1 VKAVIILGRD
11 PVYKTSRQSPDAR
24 MRPRTRMGICTLE
37 DFYLPIP
44 GQAIVMETQRN
55 KVCGADIHKKFL
67 VATILSRDGT
77 KITKRFGMTLDDLLK
92 FKNWIIENRCEQV
105 AVESTGVYWIPIHAV
120 LEGAVDLIVA
130 NAYKIKHI
138 PGRKSDR
145 IDSEWLAELCLNG
158 MIEPSRIFPKE
169 DRELRRLT
177 RAREEYVCDM
187 TREKNR
193 IHNAL
198 ESCGIKL
205 SSVLA
210 DVFGKSG
217 QYLLNCLL
225 EGVEIEEMIKG
236 VPVKSIREK
245 EDQIREAVRGS
256 LETAQIILIRGG
268 LEQIGSIQKRIDE
281 LDREIKNRIASRKED
296 LKIAMSI
303 PGIGFTSAV
312 TILAEIG
319 DVKDFAKA
327 EQLAAWAGLVPAVY
341 QSADKLVTG
350 SITKHGSRHIRR
362 ILVEVA
368 HAIARTNKSKLKRFF
383 RRVQAKKG
391 YNVAAVA
398 LARKVLCI
406 LFHLLMNREMYQEDD
421 VIKTKTVDIDTSSF
435 SAIMDL
441 EEIIRVLAKA
451 GYEIRKTNLGAG
463 G

>member
-1 VKAVIILGRD
+1 
-11 PVYKTSRQSPDAR
+11 
-24 MRPRTRMGICTLE
+24 MGICTLE
-37 DFYLPIP
+37 DFHLPIS
-44 GQAIVMETQRN
+44 GQAIVMELQRN

-77 KITKRFGMTLDDLLK
+77 KITQRFGMTLDDLLK
-92 FKNWIIENRCEQV
+92 FKIWVIENQCEQV

-120 LEGAVDLIVA
+120 LEDAIDLIVA

-138 PGRKSDR
+138 PGRKSDL
-145 IDSEWLAELCLNG
+145 IDSEWIAELCLNG

-177 RAREEYVCDM
+177 RAREGYVTDM
-187 TREKNR
+187 TREKNK
-193 IHNAL
+193 IHHAL

-217 QYLLNCLL
+217 RYLLNCLL
-225 EGVEIEEMIKG
+225 DGVELEEMIKG
-236 VPVKSIREK
+236 IPVKSIRNK
-245 EDQIREAVRGS
+245 SDQIREAVRGS
-256 LETAQIILIRGG
+256 LEITQIILIRGG
-268 LEQIGSIQKRIDE
+268 LELIGSIQRRIDE
-281 LDREIKNRIASRKED
+281 LDREIKNRIASREED
-296 LKIAMSI
+296 LRIAMSI

-319 DVKDFAKA
+319 DFRDFAKA
-327 EQLAAWAGLVPAVY
+327 EQLAAWSGLVPSVY

-350 SITKHGSRHIRR
+350 SITKHGSRHIRW

-368 HAIARTNKSKLKRFF
+368 QAIARTNKSKLKRFF
-383 RRVQAKKG
+383 RRVQVKKG

-406 LFHLLMNREMYQEDD
+406 LYHLLMNREMYQEDE
-421 VIKTKTVDIDTSSF
+421 VTKIKSIDIDLSSLPTKLGF
-435 SAIMDL
+435 
-441 EEIIRVLAKA
+441 EEMIRVLAKA
-451 GYEIRKTNLGAG
+451 GYEIRKTNSGTG

>member
-1 VKAVIILGRD
+1 LRI
-11 PVYKTSRQSPDAR
+11 
-24 MRPRTRMGICTLE
+24 
-37 DFYLPIP
+37 FYLPIS
-44 GQAIVMETQRN
+44 GQAIVMEKQRN

-67 VATILSRDGT
+67 VATIISRDGI
-77 KITKRFGMTLDDLLK
+77 KMTKRFGMTLEDLLE
-92 FKNWIIENRCEQV
+92 FKSWVVENQCEQV

-120 LEGAVDLIVA
+120 LEDAVDLIVA

-138 PGRKSDR
+138 PGRKSDL
-145 IDSEWLAELCLNG
+145 IDSEWIAELCLNG

-177 RAREEYVCDM
+177 RAREGYVTDM

-193 IHNAL
+193 IHHAL

-217 QYLLNCLL
+217 RYLLQSLL
-225 EGVEIEEMIKG
+225 DGVELEEMIKG
-236 VPVKSIREK
+236 IPVKSIRK
-245 EDQIREAVRGS
+245 KADQIREAVRGS
-256 LETAQIILIRGG
+256 LETTQIILIKGG
-268 LEQIGSIQKRIDE
+268 LEQIESIQRRIDE
-281 LDREIKNRIASRKED
+281 LEGEIKNRIASRRED

-319 DVKDFAKA
+319 DFKDFAKA

-350 SITKHGSRHIRR
+350 SITKHGSKHIRW

-368 HAIARTNKSKLKRFF
+368 QAIARTNKSELKRFF

-406 LFHLLMNREMYQEDD
+406 LYHLLMNREMYQEDE
-421 VIKTKTVDIDTSSF
+421 VIKTKSIGIDPSSSPTKMGF
-435 SAIMDL
+435 
-441 EEIIRVLAKA
+441 EEMIQVLVKA
-451 GYEIRKTNLGAG
+451 GYEIRKTSSGTG

>member
-1 VKAVIILGRD
+1 MPECV
-11 PVYKTSRQSPDAR
+11 
-24 MRPRTRMGICTLE
+24 LE
-37 DFYLPIP
+37 RVWEYAPFEEFHLPIS
-44 GQAIVMETQRN
+44 GQAIVMELQRN

-67 VATILSRDGT
+67 VATILSRDST
-77 KITKRFGMTLDDLLK
+77 KITQRFGMTLDDLLK
-92 FKNWIIENRCEQV
+92 FKSWVIENQCEQV

-120 LEGAVDLIVA
+120 LEDAVDLIVA
-130 NAYKIKHI
+130 NAYKIKHM
-138 PGRKSDR
+138 PGRKSDL
-145 IDSEWLAELCLNG
+145 IDSEWIAELCLNG

-177 RAREEYVCDM
+177 RAREGYVTDK
-187 TREKNR
+187 TREKNK
-193 IHNAL
+193 IHHAL

-217 QYLLNCLL
+217 RYLLNCLL
-225 EGVEIEEMIKG
+225 DGVELEEMIKG
-236 VPVKSIREK
+236 IPVKSIRNK
-245 EDQIREAVRGS
+245 ADQIREAVRGS
-256 LETAQIILIRGG
+256 LETTQIILIKGG
-268 LEQIGSIQKRIDE
+268 LELIGSIQRRIDE
-281 LDREIKNRIASRKED
+281 LDREIKNRIASREED
-296 LKIAMSI
+296 LRIAMSI

-319 DVKDFAKA
+319 DFKDFAKA

-350 SITKHGSRHIRR
+350 SITKHGSRHIRW

-368 HAIARTNKSKLKRFF
+368 QAIARTNKSKLKRFF

-406 LFHLLMNREMYQEDD
+406 LYHLLMNREMYQEDD
-421 VIKTKTVDIDTSSF
+421 IIKTKSIDINLPSLPTKLGF
-435 SAIMDL
+435 
-441 EEIIRVLAKA
+441 EEMIRVLAKA
-451 GYEIRKTNLGAG
+451 GYEIRKTTSGTG

>member
-1 VKAVIILGRD
+1 
-11 PVYKTSRQSPDAR
+11 
-24 MRPRTRMGICTLE
+24 
-37 DFYLPIP
+37 
-44 GQAIVMETQRN
+44 MEKQRN

-67 VATILSRDGT
+67 VATILSRDST
-77 KITKRFGMTLDDLLK
+77 KITQRFGMTLDDLLK
-92 FKNWIIENRCEQV
+92 FKIWVIENQCEQV

-120 LEGAVDLIVA
+120 LEDSVDLIVA

-138 PGRKSDR
+138 PGRKSDL
-145 IDSEWLAELCLNG
+145 IDSEWIAELCLNG

-177 RAREEYVCDM
+177 RAREGYVNDM

-193 IHNAL
+193 IHHAL

-217 QYLLNCLL
+217 RYLLNSLL
-225 EGVEIEEMIKG
+225 DGVELEEMIKSI
-236 VPVKSIREK
+236 PVKRIRK
-245 EDQIREAVRGS
+245 KADQIREAVRGS
-256 LETAQIILIRGG
+256 LETTQIILIRGG
-268 LEQIGSIQKRIDE
+268 LEQIESIQRRIDE
-281 LDREIKNRIASRKED
+281 LDSEIKNRITGRKED

-319 DVKDFAKA
+319 DFKDFAKA
-327 EQLAAWAGLVPAVY
+327 EQLAAWSGLVPAVY

-368 HAIARTNKSKLKRFF
+368 QAIARTNKSRLKRFF

-391 YNVAAVA
+391 YNVATVA

-406 LFHLLMNREMYQEDD
+406 LYHLLMNREMYQEDE
-421 VIKTKTVDIDTSSF
+421 VTKTKSIEIDPSSLPTKMGF
-435 SAIMDL
+435 KEM
-441 EEIIRVLAKA
+441 IRILINA
-451 GYEIRKTNLGAG
+451 GYEIRKTTSGTG

>member
-1 VKAVIILGRD
+1 
-11 PVYKTSRQSPDAR
+11 
-24 MRPRTRMGICTLE
+24 
-37 DFYLPIP
+37 
-44 GQAIVMETQRN
+44 MEKQRN

-67 VATILSRDGT
+67 VATIISRDGI
-77 KITKRFGMTLDDLLK
+77 KMTKRFGMTLEDLLE
-92 FKNWIIENRCEQV
+92 FKSWVVENQCEQV

-120 LEGAVDLIVA
+120 LEDAVDLIVA

-138 PGRKSDR
+138 PGRKSDL
-145 IDSEWLAELCLNG
+145 IDSEWIAELCLNG

-177 RAREEYVCDM
+177 RAREGYVNDM

-193 IHNAL
+193 IHHAL

-217 QYLLNCLL
+217 RYLLNSLL
-225 EGVEIEEMIKG
+225 DGVELEEMIKG
-236 VPVKSIREK
+236 IPVKSVRK
-245 EDQIREAVRGS
+245 KANQIREAVRGS
-256 LETAQIILIRGG
+256 LETTQIILIRGG
-268 LEQIGSIQKRIDE
+268 LEQIESIQRRIDE
-281 LDREIKNRIASRKED
+281 LEGEIKNRIASRSAD

-319 DVKDFAKA
+319 DFKDFAKA

-350 SITKHGSRHIRR
+350 SITKHGSKHIRW

-368 HAIARTNKSKLKRFF
+368 QAIARTNKSVLKRFF
-383 RRVQAKKG
+383 RRVLAKKG

-406 LFHLLMNREMYQEDD
+406 LYHLLMNREMYQEDE
-421 VIKTKTVDIDTSSF
+421 VIKTKSVDIDPSSLPTKMGF
-435 SAIMDL
+435 
-441 EEIIRVLAKA
+441 EEMIRALVKA
-451 GYEIRKTNLGAG
+451 GYEIRKTTSGTG

>member
-1 VKAVIILGRD
+1 
-11 PVYKTSRQSPDAR
+11 
-24 MRPRTRMGICTLE
+24 
-37 DFYLPIP
+37 
-44 GQAIVMETQRN
+44 MEKQRN

-67 VATILSRDGT
+67 VATIISRDGI
-77 KITKRFGMTLDDLLK
+77 KMTKRFGMTLEDLLE
-92 FKNWIIENRCEQV
+92 FKSWVVENQCEQV

-120 LEGAVDLIVA
+120 LEDAVDLIVA

-138 PGRKSDR
+138 PGRKSDL
-145 IDSEWLAELCLNG
+145 IDSEWIAELCLNG

-169 DRELRRLT
+169 NRELRRLT
-177 RAREEYVCDM
+177 RAREGYVTDM

-193 IHNAL
+193 IHHAL

-217 QYLLNCLL
+217 RYLLNSLL
-225 EGVEIEEMIKG
+225 DGVELEEMIKG
-236 VPVKSIREK
+236 IPVKSIRK
-245 EDQIREAVRGS
+245 KADLIREAVRGS
-256 LETAQIILIRGG
+256 LETTQIILIRGG
-268 LEQIGSIQKRIDE
+268 LEQIESIQRRIDE
-281 LDREIKNRIASRKED
+281 LEGEIKNRIASRRED

-319 DVKDFAKA
+319 DFKDFAKA

-350 SITKHGSRHIRR
+350 SITKHGSKHIRW

-368 HAIARTNKSKLKRFF
+368 QAIARTNKSELKRFF

-406 LFHLLMNREMYQEDD
+406 LYHLLMNREMYQENE
-421 VIKTKTVDIDTSSF
+421 VIKTKSTGIDPSSLPTKMGF
-435 SAIMDL
+435 
-441 EEIIRVLAKA
+441 EEMIQVLVKA
-451 GYEIRKTNLGAG
+451 GYEIRKTSSGTG

>member
-1 VKAVIILGRD
+1 
-11 PVYKTSRQSPDAR
+11 
-24 MRPRTRMGICTLE
+24 MGICTLE
-37 DFYLPIP
+37 DFHLPIS
-44 GQAIVMETQRN
+44 GRAIVMEFQRN

-67 VATILSRDGT
+67 VATILSRDST
-77 KITKRFGMTLDDLLK
+77 KITQRFGMTLDGLLK
-92 FKNWIIENRCEQV
+92 FKSWVIENQCEQV

-120 LEGAVDLIVA
+120 LEDAVDLIVA

-138 PGRKSDR
+138 PGRKSDL
-145 IDSEWLAELCLNG
+145 IDSEWIAELCLNG

-177 RAREEYVCDM
+177 RAREGYITDM
-187 TREKNR
+187 TREKNK
-193 IHNAL
+193 IHHAL

-217 QYLLNCLL
+217 RYLLNCLL
-225 EGVEIEEMIKG
+225 DGVELEEMIKG
-236 VPVKSIREK
+236 IPVKSIRNK
-245 EDQIREAVRGS
+245 ADQIREAVRGS
-256 LETAQIILIRGG
+256 LETTQIILIRGG
-268 LEQIGSIQKRIDE
+268 LELIGSIQRRIDE
-281 LDREIKNRIASRKED
+281 LDREIKNRIASREED
-296 LKIAMSI
+296 LRIAMSI

-319 DVKDFAKA
+319 DFKDFAKA
-327 EQLAAWAGLVPAVY
+327 EQIASWAGLVPTIY

-350 SITKHGSRHIRR
+350 SITKHGSRHIRW

-368 HAIARTNKSKLKRFF
+368 QAIARTSKSKLKRFF
-383 RRVQAKKG
+383 RRIQAKKG

-421 VIKTKTVDIDTSSF
+421 VIKTKSIDVNPTSLQTKMEF
-435 SAIMDL
+435 
-441 EEIIRVLAKA
+441 EEMIRILAKA
-451 GYEIRKTNLGAG
+451 GYEIRKTTSGTG

>member
-1 VKAVIILGRD
+1 
-11 PVYKTSRQSPDAR
+11 
-24 MRPRTRMGICTLE
+24 MRLRTRIGICTLE
-37 DFYLPIP
+37 DFYLPIS

-67 VATILSRDGT
+67 VATIISRDGI
-77 KITKRFGMTLDDLLK
+77 KITKRFGMTLEDLLE
-92 FKNWIIENRCEQV
+92 FKNWVVENQCEQV
-105 AVESTGVYWIPIHAV
+105 AVESTGVYWIPIHTI
-120 LEGAVDLIVA
+120 LEGTIDLIVA

-138 PGRKSDR
+138 PGRKTDQ

-158 MIEPSRIFPKE
+158 MIEPSRIFPRK

-177 RAREEYVCDM
+177 RAREGYVTDM

-193 IHNAL
+193 IHHVL

-217 QYLLNCLL
+217 RYLLNSLL
-225 EGVEIEEMIKG
+225 DGVELEEMIKG
-236 VPVKSIREK
+236 IPVKSVRMK
-245 EDQIREAVRGS
+245 ADQIREAVRGS
-256 LETAQIILIRGG
+256 LETTQIILIRGG
-268 LEQIGSIQKRIDE
+268 LEQIESIQRRIDE
-281 LDREIKNRIASRKED
+281 LEVEIKNRIASRRED

-319 DVKDFAKA
+319 DFKDFAKA
-327 EQLAAWAGLVPAVY
+327 EQLAAWSGLVPAVY

-350 SITKHGSRHIRR
+350 SITKHGSRHIRW

-368 HAIARTNKSKLKRFF
+368 QAIARTNKSKLKRFF

-421 VIKTKTVDIDTSSF
+421 VIKTKSIDIDPSSLQTKLGF
-435 SAIMDL
+435 
-441 EEIIRVLAKA
+441 EEMIRVLVKA
-451 GYEIRKTNLGAG
+451 GYEIRKTTSVTG

>member
-1 VKAVIILGRD
+1 
-11 PVYKTSRQSPDAR
+11 
-24 MRPRTRMGICTLE
+24 MGICTLE
-37 DFYLPIP
+37 DFHLPIS
-44 GQAIVMETQRN
+44 GQAIVMELQRN

-77 KITKRFGMTLDDLLK
+77 KITQRFGMTLDDLLK
-92 FKNWIIENRCEQV
+92 FKIWIIENQCEQV

-120 LEGAVDLIVA
+120 LEDAIDLIVA

-138 PGRKSDR
+138 PGRKSDL
-145 IDSEWLAELCLNG
+145 IDSEWIAELCLNG

-177 RAREEYVCDM
+177 RAREGYVTDM
-187 TREKNR
+187 TREKNK
-193 IHNAL
+193 IHHAL

-217 QYLLNCLL
+217 RYLLNCLL
-225 EGVEIEEMIKG
+225 DGVELEEMIKG
-236 VPVKSIREK
+236 IPVKSIRNK
-245 EDQIREAVRGS
+245 SDQIREAVRGS
-256 LETAQIILIRGG
+256 LEITQIILIRGG
-268 LEQIGSIQKRIDE
+268 LELIGSIQRRIDE
-281 LDREIKNRIASRKED
+281 LDREIKNRIASREED
-296 LKIAMSI
+296 LRIAMSI

-319 DVKDFAKA
+319 DFRDFAKA
-327 EQLAAWAGLVPAVY
+327 EQLAAWSGLVPSVY

-350 SITKHGSRHIRR
+350 SITKHGSRHIRW

-368 HAIARTNKSKLKRFF
+368 QAIARTNKSKLKRFF
-383 RRVQAKKG
+383 RRVQVKKG

-406 LFHLLMNREMYQEDD
+406 LYHLLMNREMYQEDE
-421 VIKTKTVDIDTSSF
+421 VTKIKSIDIDLSSLPTKLGF
-435 SAIMDL
+435 
-441 EEIIRVLAKA
+441 EEMIRVLVKA
-451 GYEIRKTNLGAG
+451 GYEIRKTNSGTG

>member
-1 VKAVIILGRD
+1 LRI
-11 PVYKTSRQSPDAR
+11 
-24 MRPRTRMGICTLE
+24 
-37 DFYLPIP
+37 FYLPIS
-44 GQAIVMETQRN
+44 GQAIVMEKQRN

-67 VATILSRDGT
+67 VATIISRDGI
-77 KITKRFGMTLDDLLK
+77 KMTKRFGMTLEDLLE
-92 FKNWIIENRCEQV
+92 FKSWVVENQCEQV

-120 LEGAVDLIVA
+120 LEDAVDLIVA

-138 PGRKSDR
+138 PGRKRDL
-145 IDSEWLAELCLNG
+145 IDSEWIAELCLNG

-177 RAREEYVCDM
+177 RAREGYVTDM

-193 IHNAL
+193 IHHAL

-217 QYLLNCLL
+217 RYLLQSLL
-225 EGVEIEEMIKG
+225 DGVELEEMIKG
-236 VPVKSIREK
+236 IPVKSIRK
-245 EDQIREAVRGS
+245 KADQIREAVRGS
-256 LETAQIILIRGG
+256 LETTQIILIKGG
-268 LEQIGSIQKRIDE
+268 LEQIESIQRRIDE
-281 LDREIKNRIASRKED
+281 LEGEIKNRIASRRED

-319 DVKDFAKA
+319 DFKDFAKA

-350 SITKHGSRHIRR
+350 SITKHGSKHIRW

-368 HAIARTNKSKLKRFF
+368 QAIARTNKSELKRFF

-406 LFHLLMNREMYQEDD
+406 LYHLLMNREMYQEDE
-421 VIKTKTVDIDTSSF
+421 VIKTKSIGIDPSSSPTKMGF
-435 SAIMDL
+435 
-441 EEIIRVLAKA
+441 EEMIQVLVKA
-451 GYEIRKTNLGAG
+451 GYEIRKTSSGTG

>member
-1 VKAVIILGRD
+1 
-11 PVYKTSRQSPDAR
+11 
-24 MRPRTRMGICTLE
+24 
-37 DFYLPIP
+37 
-44 GQAIVMETQRN
+44 MEKQRN

-67 VATILSRDGT
+67 VATIISRDGI
-77 KITKRFGMTLDDLLK
+77 KITKRFGMTLEDLLE
-92 FKNWIIENRCEQV
+92 FKSWVVENQCEQV

-120 LEGAVDLIVA
+120 LEDAVDLIVA

-138 PGRKSDR
+138 PGRKSDL
-145 IDSEWLAELCLNG
+145 IDSEWIAELCLNG

-177 RAREEYVCDM
+177 RAREGYVTDM

-193 IHNAL
+193 IHHAL

-217 QYLLNCLL
+217 RYLLNSLL
-225 EGVEIEEMIKG
+225 DGVELEEMIKG
-236 VPVKSIREK
+236 IPVKSIRK
-245 EDQIREAVRGS
+245 KADQIREAVRGS
-256 LETAQIILIRGG
+256 LETTQIILIRGG
-268 LEQIGSIQKRIDE
+268 LEQIESIQRRIDE
-281 LDREIKNRIASRKED
+281 LEGEIKNRIASRRED

-319 DVKDFAKA
+319 DFKDFAKA

-350 SITKHGSRHIRR
+350 SITKHGSKHIRW

-368 HAIARTNKSKLKRFF
+368 QAIARTNKSELKRFF

-406 LFHLLMNREMYQEDD
+406 LYHLLMNREMYQENE
-421 VIKTKTVDIDTSSF
+421 VIKTKSTGIDPSSLPTKMGF
-435 SAIMDL
+435 
-441 EEIIRVLAKA
+441 EEMIQVLVKA
-451 GYEIRKTNLGAG
+451 GYEIRKTSSGTG

>member
-1 VKAVIILGRD
+1 MPECVLVRVWEYA
-11 PVYKTSRQSPDAR
+11 PF
-24 MRPRTRMGICTLE
+24 E
-37 DFYLPIP
+37 DFHMPIS
-44 GQAIVMETQRN
+44 GQAIFMENQRN

-67 VATILSRDGT
+67 VATILSRNGI
-77 KITKRFGMTLDDLLK
+77 KITQRFGMTLDDLLK
-92 FKNWIIENRCEQV
+92 FKSWVIENQCEQV

-120 LEGAVDLIVA
+120 LEDAVDLIVA

-138 PGRKSDR
+138 PGRKSDL
-145 IDSEWLAELCLNG
+145 IDSEWIAELCLNG
-158 MIEPSRIFPKE
+158 MIEPSRIFPKV

-177 RAREEYVCDM
+177 RAREGYVTDM
-187 TREKNR
+187 TREKNK
-193 IHNAL
+193 IHHAL

-217 QYLLNCLL
+217 RYLLNCLL
-225 EGVEIEEMIKG
+225 DGVELEEMIKCI
-236 VPVKSIREK
+236 PVKSIRNK
-245 EDQIREAVRGS
+245 ADQIREAVRGS
-256 LETAQIILIRGG
+256 LETTQIILIRGG
-268 LEQIGSIQKRIDE
+268 LEQIASIQRRIDE
-281 LDREIKNRIASRKED
+281 LDREIKNRIASREED

-303 PGIGFTSAV
+303 PGIGFTSAA

-319 DVKDFAKA
+319 DFKDFAKA
-327 EQLAAWAGLVPAVY
+327 EQLAACSGLVPAVY

-368 HAIARTNKSKLKRFF
+368 HAIARTNKSRLKSFF

-406 LFHLLMNREMYQEDD
+406 LHHLLMNREMYQDEG
-421 VIKTKTVDIDTSSF
+421 IKTQKTKSVDIDSS
-435 SAIMDL
+435 SLQAEMSL
-441 EEIIRVLAKA
+441 EDMIQSLVKA
-451 GYEIRKTNLGAG
+451 GYEARTRKAARKRRVDT
-463 G
+463 

>member
-1 VKAVIILGRD
+1 
-11 PVYKTSRQSPDAR
+11 
-24 MRPRTRMGICTLE
+24 MRLRTRIGICTLE
-37 DFYLPIP
+37 DFYLPIS

-67 VATILSRDGT
+67 VATIISRDGI
-77 KITKRFGMTLDDLLK
+77 KIAKRFGMTLEDLLE
-92 FKNWIIENRCEQV
+92 FKNWVVENQCEQV
-105 AVESTGVYWIPIHAV
+105 AVESTGVYWIPIHAI
-120 LEGAVDLIVA
+120 LEGTIDLIVA

-138 PGRKSDR
+138 PGRKTDQ

-158 MIEPSRIFPKE
+158 MIEPSRIFPRK

-177 RAREEYVCDM
+177 RAREGYVTDM

-193 IHNAL
+193 IHHVL

-217 QYLLNCLL
+217 RYLLNSLL
-225 EGVEIEEMIKG
+225 DGVELEEMIKG
-236 VPVKSIREK
+236 IPVKSVRMK
-245 EDQIREAVRGS
+245 ADQIREAVRGS
-256 LETAQIILIRGG
+256 LETTQIILIRGG
-268 LEQIGSIQKRIDE
+268 LEQIESIQRRIDE
-281 LDREIKNRIASRKED
+281 LEVEIKNRIASRRED

-319 DVKDFAKA
+319 DFKDFAKA
-327 EQLAAWAGLVPAVY
+327 EQLAAWSGLVPAVY

-350 SITKHGSRHIRR
+350 SITKHGSRHIRW

-368 HAIARTNKSKLKRFF
+368 QAIARTNKSKLKRFF

-421 VIKTKTVDIDTSSF
+421 VIKTKSIDIDPSSLQTKMGF
-435 SAIMDL
+435 
-441 EEIIRVLAKA
+441 EEMIRVLVKA
-451 GYEIRKTNLGAG
+451 GYEIRKTTSVTG

>member
-1 VKAVIILGRD
+1 LD
-11 PVYKTSRQSPDAR
+11 SN
-24 MRPRTRMGICTLE
+24 TRVLE
-37 DFYLPIP
+37 D
-44 GQAIVMETQRN
+44 
-55 KVCGADIHKKFL
+55 
-67 VATILSRDGT
+67 
-77 KITKRFGMTLDDLLK
+77 
-92 FKNWIIENRCEQV
+92 
-105 AVESTGVYWIPIHAV
+105 
-120 LEGAVDLIVA
+120 AVDLIVA

-138 PGRKSDR
+138 PGRKSDL
-145 IDSEWLAELCLNG
+145 IDSEWIAELCLNG

-177 RAREEYVCDM
+177 RAREGYVTDM

-193 IHNAL
+193 IHHAL

-217 QYLLNCLL
+217 RYLLNSLL
-225 EGVEIEEMIKG
+225 DGVELEEMIKG
-236 VPVKSIREK
+236 IPVKSIRK
-245 EDQIREAVRGS
+245 KADQIREAVRGS
-256 LETAQIILIRGG
+256 LETTQIILIRGG
-268 LEQIGSIQKRIDE
+268 LEQIESIQRRIDE
-281 LDREIKNRIASRKED
+281 LEGEIKNRIASRRED

-319 DVKDFAKA
+319 DFKDFAKA

-341 QSADKLVTG
+341 QSNDKLVTG
-350 SITKHGSRHIRR
+350 SITKHGSKHIRW

-368 HAIARTNKSKLKRFF
+368 QAIARTNKSELKRFF

-406 LFHLLMNREMYQEDD
+406 TISSVDEPRD
-421 VIKTKTVDIDTSSF
+421 VPG
-435 SAIMDL
+435 
-441 EEIIRVLAKA
+441 R
-451 GYEIRKTNLGAG
+451 
-463 G
+463 

>member
-1 VKAVIILGRD
+1 
-11 PVYKTSRQSPDAR
+11 
-24 MRPRTRMGICTLE
+24 MGICTLE
-37 DFYLPIP
+37 GFHLPIS
-44 GQAIVMETQRN
+44 GQAIVMELQRN

-67 VATILSRDGT
+67 VATILSRDGI
-77 KITKRFGMTLDDLLK
+77 KITQRFGMTLDDLLK
-92 FKNWIIENRCEQV
+92 FKSWVIENQCEQV

-120 LEGAVDLIVA
+120 LEDAIDLIVA

-138 PGRKSDR
+138 PGRKSDL
-145 IDSEWLAELCLNG
+145 IDSEWIAELCLNG

-177 RAREEYVCDM
+177 RAREGYVNDK
-187 TREKNR
+187 TREKNK
-193 IHNAL
+193 IHHAL

-217 QYLLNCLL
+217 RYLLNCLL
-225 EGVEIEEMIKG
+225 DGVELEEMIKG
-236 VPVKSIREK
+236 IPVKSIRK
-245 EDQIREAVRGS
+245 KADQIREAVRGS
-256 LETAQIILIRGG
+256 LETTQIILIRGG
-268 LEQIGSIQKRIDE
+268 LELIGSIQRRIDE
-281 LDREIKNRIASRKED
+281 LDREIKNRIASREED
-296 LKIAMSI
+296 LRIAMSI

-319 DVKDFAKA
+319 DFKDFAKA
-327 EQLAAWAGLVPAVY
+327 EQLAAWSGLVPSVY

-350 SITKHGSRHIRR
+350 SITKHGSRHIRW

-368 HAIARTNKSKLKRFF
+368 QAIARTNKSKLKRFF
-383 RRVQAKKG
+383 RRVQVKKG

-406 LFHLLMNREMYQEDD
+406 LYHLLMNREMYREDD
-421 VIKTKTVDIDTSSF
+421 ITKTKSIDIDLSSLSTKLGF
-435 SAIMDL
+435 
-441 EEIIRVLAKA
+441 EEMIRVLVKA
-451 GYEIRKTNLGAG
+451 GYEIRKTNSGTG